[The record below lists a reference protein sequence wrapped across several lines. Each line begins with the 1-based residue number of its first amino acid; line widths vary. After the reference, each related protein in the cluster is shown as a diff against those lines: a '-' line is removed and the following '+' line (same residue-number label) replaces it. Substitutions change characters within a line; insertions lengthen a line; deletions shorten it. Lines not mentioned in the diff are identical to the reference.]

1 MAKKSKAEKTEEI
14 KTTKTSAK
22 DDSSKKDSKKKSD
35 SKKDASSK
43 KSNNKNAKSGNKV
56 SRYFRDLKSEFKK
69 VVWPSKK
76 QVFNNTL
83 VVLVTIFIFMV
94 IVGGFDTIMY
104 KALQLLVS
112 NG

>member
-22 DDSSKKDSKKKSD
+22 DDSSKKKSD
-35 SKKDASSK
+35 SKKEASSK